1 MSSFFWI
8 EFFLDR
14 GDFRIPTFSAC
25 PPSLLPYERMCLA
38 IPGKIVSLHDAQGV
52 KMAKVDF
59 GGVFREAASPPLNR
73 AGIGRRALL
82 VGWLLRNQVLQC
94 IRPKTESH
102 QSGGGGKWAQG
113 FDLGSGRG
121 KHTEQG
127 HRQHD

>member
-59 GGVFREAASPPLNR
+59 GGVFREACLEYLPEAALGDYVMVHVGFAISRVDEEEAARTYQILREMGQLAELGAGEPPEEPHE
-73 AGIGRRALL
+73 
-82 VGWLLRNQVLQC
+82 V
-94 IRPKTESH
+94 P
-102 QSGGGGKWAQG
+102 
-113 FDLGSGRG
+113 
-121 KHTEQG
+121 
-127 HRQHD
+127 

>member
-59 GGVFREAASPPLNR
+59 GGVFREACLEYLPEAALGDYVMVHVGFAISRVDEEEAARTYQILREMNQLAELGAGEPPEEPHE
-73 AGIGRRALL
+73 
-82 VGWLLRNQVLQC
+82 V
-94 IRPKTESH
+94 P
-102 QSGGGGKWAQG
+102 
-113 FDLGSGRG
+113 
-121 KHTEQG
+121 
-127 HRQHD
+127 

>member
-59 GGVFREAASPPLNR
+59 GGVFREACLEYLPEAALGDYVMVHVGFAISRVDEEEAARTYQILREMDQLAELGAGEPPEEPHE
-73 AGIGRRALL
+73 
-82 VGWLLRNQVLQC
+82 V
-94 IRPKTESH
+94 P
-102 QSGGGGKWAQG
+102 
-113 FDLGSGRG
+113 
-121 KHTEQG
+121 
-127 HRQHD
+127 